1 MNNTLILI
9 DGSSFLHR
17 AFHAVPPL
25 SNAQGVPTG
34 AVYGIIKMLKNL
46 RQDYQPVY
54 AAVVFDAKG
63 KNFRHELYPDYKAN
77 RSSMPEELAAQFPFT
92 YDVVQALG
100 FPLLIESGV
109 EADDVIG
116 TLAKQA
122 EAAGMQTVIFTGDK
136 DFAQLVNPA
145 ITLID
150 TMKKSRLDVQGV
162 IDKFGVPPELIIDYL
177 SLVGDT
183 VDNVPG
189 VKKVGPK
196 TAVKWLKTY
205 GSLNAVLENADQI
218 KGKIGENLRDALPL
232 MPLTRQLLTLKCDVS
247 LSQSPRQ
254 LNINPFNFNKLKKIY
269 TELEFQQ
276 LLAKLPKIPSNS
288 PLIKGEVSQ
297 VEKAKEADKGEQAGT
312 PQKQYHTILTQTA
325 YDDWLT
331 RLNEATLFAFDT
343 ETTGLDYLDAQI
355 VGVSFAVK
363 VGEAAYVPL
372 AHDYLGAPQ
381 QLSREKVLAA
391 LKPLLEN
398 PEKTKVGQN
407 LKFDAL
413 MLANHGIHLQNNV
426 FDKMFDTMLESYV
439 LNSTATHNLDALAKK
454 HLKLETV
461 KFEEIAGKGKKQLP
475 FSQILVEQAA
485 PYAAEDADITLQL
498 HQKLWEQL
506 QNTPKLVQIFTDLEM
521 PLIPV
526 LMRMERNGVKI
537 DAAQLHKQSAE
548 LTTRLQQLEEEA
560 YVMAGC
566 EFNLNSPKQL
576 QQILFEKQKLPI
588 LKKTPKKEPSTA
600 VDVLEELAIDYP
612 LPKLI
617 LEYRSLSKLKS
628 TYTDALPQQINPKTG
643 RVHTSYQQAVTATG
657 RLSSSNPNLQNIPI
671 RTKEGRRI
679 RQAFI
684 APKGYHL
691 LAADYSQIELRIM
704 AHLSQDEKL
713 LAAFAKGEDIHKATA
728 SEVFETPIN
737 EVTSEQRRNAKAVNF
752 GLIYGMQAFG
762 LAKQLGIERR
772 KAKTYIDTY
781 FARYP
786 GVKTYM
792 EETRELAKKQGYVE
806 TIFGRRLYLPEI
818 NSRNHQRRQHAE
830 RTAINMPLQGTCA
843 DFLKKSLLSID
854 YWIQKSGLDVQLIL
868 QVHDELVLQTNDAI
882 LDEVSAVISETMKEA
897 ALPIDVPVNIG
908 IGENWNI

>member
-17 AFHAVPPL
+17 AFHAVPPF

-34 AVYGIIKMLKNL
+34 AIYGITKMLKNL

-77 RSSMPEELAAQFPFT
+77 RSSMPEELVAQIPFT
-92 YDVVQALG
+92 YDIVQALG

-122 EAAGMQTVIFTGDK
+122 EAEGMQTVIFTGDK

-150 TMKKSRLDVQGV
+150 TMKNTRLDVQGV

-205 GSLNAVLENADQI
+205 SSLNAVLENADQF

-254 LNINPFNFNKLKKIY
+254 LKVNPFNFNKLKEIY
-269 TELEFQQ
+269 TELEFKQ
-276 LLAKLPKIPSNS
+276 LLAELPKIPNS
-288 PLIKGEVSQ
+288 PLIEASQ
-297 VEKAKEADKGEQAGT
+297 VEKAKEADIEKADI

-325 YDDWLT
+325 YDDWLI

-355 VGVSFAVK
+355 VGVSFAVQA
-363 VGEAAYVPL
+363 GEAAYVPL
-372 AHDYLGAPQ
+372 AHDYLGAPK

-413 MLANHGIHLQNNV
+413 MLANHGIHLQNSV

-461 KFEEIAGKGKKQLP
+461 QFEEIAGKGKKQLP
-475 FSQILVEQAA
+475 FSQIHLEQAA

-498 HQKLWEQL
+498 HKKLWEQL

-537 DAAQLHKQSAE
+537 DAVQLHKQSTE
-548 LTTRLQQLEEEA
+548 LTTRLQQLEQEA
-560 YVMAGC
+560 YVIAGC

-713 LAAFAKGEDIHKATA
+713 LAAFATGEDIHKATA

-772 KAKTYIDTY
+772 KAKSYIDTY

-854 YWIQKSGLDVQLIL
+854 HWIQKSGLDVQLIL
-868 QVHDELVLQTNDAI
+868 QVHDELVLETNDAI

-897 ALPIDVPVNIG
+897 TLPINVPVNIG
-908 IGENWNI
+908 IGKNWEQAH